1 MSKGKLTIYLP
12 EGDPVYA
19 PVIAHVN
26 AVVTDRQ
33 AMLRKWILL
42 GYREAERSAG
52 ESPPTAAPPVMLAQP
67 DGSPPE
73 VRREEAPSAA
83 PDLNRPGVASVK
95 RLQVGSLE
103 RVGQPLD
110 SGVSP
115 GPGAGEGASPVTDDD
130 RERSTSSR
138 TGGSA
143 KAPSVQGL
151 L

>member
-83 PDLNRPGVASVK
+83 PDLNRPGVAS
-95 RLQVGSLE
+95 LE

>member
-52 ESPPTAAPPVMLAQP
+52 ESPPTGAPPGMRA
-67 DGSPPE
+67 PPE

-83 PDLNRPGVASVK
+83 PDLNRPGVA
-95 RLQVGSLE
+95 SLE